1 MCENVFLS
9 RLHIKWGAPSVS
21 GITPFTLV
29 IPKIS
34 PYKHSSIYYQMRKV
48 GEGKAGFEPV
58 SRERSTHTVVARG
71 TSANPSSRTS
81 WVQDS
86 LSASSHISDQ
96 QTLAYKDFSFPWSGG

>member
-1 MCENVFLS
+1 
-9 RLHIKWGAPSVS
+9 
-21 GITPFTLV
+21 
-29 IPKIS
+29 
-34 PYKHSSIYYQMRKV
+34 MRKV

>member
-29 IPKIS
+29 IPKI
-34 PYKHSSIYYQMRKV
+34 